1 MSASPDRPRARS
13 PWLIAAVVTIPT
25 FMEVLDTSIANVAL
39 RHIAGGLSAA
49 QSDSEWIVT
58 SYLAANAIVLPLSG
72 WLINRFGRKRYFLV
86 SLTGFT
92 LSSFLCGIAGS
103 LPELILF
110 RVIQG
115 LSGGG
120 LQPCTQG
127 VLLDTFPREKQGQA
141 MTVFGMAA
149 LIAPVVGPTLGGYI
163 TDNYSWRWIFFIN
176 APVGALAVLSA
187 WALLEDPDY
196 LRERRAEMRR
206 SAARFDAIGLGL
218 VVLGIASLEV
228 FLSKGTEW
236 DWFGDPFRRAHVMFA
251 GVVLGIGGAIW
262 WELRSPNPVVD
273 LRPFANRNFLA
284 AGVVLFCAYGVLYGS
299 VTSLPGLLESL
310 LGYDATHAG
319 LVMSPAGLFAVVL
332 MPVVGLLLTRGV
344 DARWL
349 IACGATLLWAGCYWM
364 SKLTLDVGPWQVIWP
379 RVVQTLGL
387 TMMFAPLNV
396 AAYAT
401 MDARLRPAAVGV
413 FALLRN
419 EGGSVGTSLATAL
432 RERRLQFHVQRLGEW
447 ADPLN
452 PAVREYHDAL
462 RGFLMARFGDP
473 AGADFGAWQV
483 IENLRQ
489 QQALSLAYFDCFWA
503 FGVAALL
510 LVPLAFLM
518 RPARAAKGEHV
529 GAE

>member
-1 MSASPDRPRARS
+1 M
-13 PWLIAAVVTIPT
+13 
-25 FMEVLDTSIANVAL
+25 
-39 RHIAGGLSAA
+39 
-49 QSDSEWIVT
+49 
-58 SYLAANAIVLPLSG
+58 
-72 WLINRFGRKRYFLV
+72 
-86 SLTGFT
+86 
-92 LSSFLCGIAGS
+92 
-103 LPELILF
+103 
-110 RVIQG
+110 QG
-115 LSGGG
+115 VSGGG

-149 LIAPVVGPTLGGYI
+149 LIAPIVGPTLGGYI
-163 TDNYSWRWIFFIN
+163 TDNYSWRWIFFLN
-176 APVGALAVLSA
+176 VPVGVVAVSA
-187 WALLEDPDY
+187 AWYLLEDPEY
-196 LRERRAEMRR
+196 LRERREQMRR
-206 SAARFDAIGLGL
+206 SGAGFDAMGLGL

-236 DWFGDPFRRAHVMFA
+236 DWFGDPFWRTHVLFA
-251 GVVLGIGGAIW
+251 GVVVGLGGAIW
-262 WELRSPNPVVD
+262 RELTAANPVVD
-273 LRPFANRNFLA
+273 LRPFGNRNFLA

-319 LVMSPAGLFAVVL
+319 LVMSPAGLFAIML
-332 MPVVGLLLTRGV
+332 MPVVGLLLARGV

-349 IACGATLLWAGCYWM
+349 IMCGALFLWAGCYWM
-364 SKLTLDVGPWQVIWP
+364 SKLTLDVGPWQVVWP

-401 MDARLRPAAVGV
+401 MDPRLRPAAVGV

-432 RERRLQFHVQRLGEW
+432 RERRFQFHLERLGEW
-447 ADPLN
+447 LDPLN
-452 PAVREYHDAL
+452 PAARDYHDAV
-462 RGFLMARFGDP
+462 RDFLMTQFGDP
-473 AGADFGAWQV
+473 VRADRGAWQL

-489 QQALSLAYFDCFWA
+489 QQALSLSYFDCFWA
-503 FGVAALL
+503 FGAAALAL
-510 LVPLAFLM
+510 IPLALLM
-518 RPARAAKGEHV
+518 RPAKAAEGEHI

>member
-1 MSASPDRPRARS
+1 MSDSPASPRAVN
-13 PWLIAAVVTIPT
+13 PWLIAAAVTIPT

-49 QSDSEWIVT
+49 QSNSEWIVT
-58 SYLAANAIVLPLSG
+58 SYLAANAVVLPLSG
-72 WLINRFGRKRYFLV
+72 WLMNRFGRKRYFQF
-86 SLTGFT
+86 SLAGFT
-92 LSSFLCGIAGS
+92 VSSLLCGTATS

-110 RVIQG
+110 RVMQG
-115 LSGGG
+115 ISGGG

-149 LIAPVVGPTLGGYI
+149 LIAPIVGPTLGGYV
-163 TDNYSWRWIFFIN
+163 TDNYSWRWIFFLN
-176 APVGALAVLSA
+176 VPVGALAVLAA
-187 WALLEDPDY
+187 WALLEDPAY
-196 LRERRAEMRR
+196 LRERREEMRR
-206 SAARFDAIGLGL
+206 SGARFDALGLGL

-236 DWFGDPFRRAHVMFA
+236 DWFGDPERRMHLLFA
-251 GVVLGIGGAIW
+251 GAVVGIGGAIW
-262 WELRSPNPVVD
+262 WELRTPNPVVN
-273 LRPFANRNFLA
+273 LRPFADRNFLT

-319 LVMSPAGLFAVVL
+319 LVMSPAGVFAVVL
-332 MPVVGLLLTRGV
+332 MPVVGALLTRGT

-349 IACGATLLWAGCYWM
+349 IAFGAAFLWAGCYWM
-364 SKLTLDVGPWQVIWP
+364 SKLTLDVGPWDVIWP

-401 MDARLRPAAVGV
+401 LDPRLRPAAVGV

-432 RERRLQFHVQRLGEW
+432 REVRFQFHLLRLGEW
-447 ADPLN
+447 IEPGN
-452 PAVREYHDAL
+452 PAVRGYHDAV
-462 RGFLMARFGDP
+462 RDFLLTQFGDP
-473 AGADFGAWQV
+473 LASDLGGWQM

-503 FGVAALL
+503 FGAAALL
-510 LVPLAFLM
+510 LIPLVLLM